1 MSDKIE
7 KLEFENELFR
17 LVALITNF
25 NFRLSFQYLDHDF
38 FFLQK
43 DFFSKKIKKK
53 KTFPKAFNFCRICFF
68 ILAKKLR
75 KLYQFSV
82 SFLKKP

>member
-53 KTFPKAFNFCRICFF
+53 KNFQRPLISAEFVFLYWPKN
-68 ILAKKLR
+68 
-75 KLYQFSV
+75 
-82 SFLKKP
+82 

>member
-25 NFRLSFQYLDHDF
+25 NFRLSVEYLDHDF

-43 DFFSKKIKKK
+43 DFFSKKI
-53 KTFPKAFNFCRICFF
+53 
-68 ILAKKLR
+68 
-75 KLYQFSV
+75 
-82 SFLKKP
+82 

>member
-7 KLEFENELFR
+7 KLEFENEVFR

-43 DFFSKKIKKK
+43 DFFSKKI
-53 KTFPKAFNFCRICFF
+53 
-68 ILAKKLR
+68 
-75 KLYQFSV
+75 
-82 SFLKKP
+82 